1 MEVGALQT
9 KVGCMS
15 LGQSH
20 PMVAGERMRWYL
32 ITGTIA
38 GMVTG
43 QQSIGWNSITQLQD
57 RPMMSGSGGTQL
69 QNHPMPSYNTRKE
82 ANGLGTV

>member
-1 MEVGALQT
+1 
-9 KVGCMS
+9 
-15 LGQSH
+15 
-20 PMVAGERMRWYL
+20 MVAGERMRWYL

-57 RPMMSGSGGTQL
+57 RPMMSGKRQTKQAKFGL
-69 QNHPMPSYNTRKE
+69 QDQAVHNYRIILCHPTIPGRRQMD
-82 ANGLGTV
+82 